1 MDMVVNALK
10 TTIPISVFNR
20 GGAGKVF
27 KEVKNS
33 GPKVVIK
40 NNVPECVLISPEE
53 YVKLV
58 DDLEDAKLL
67 ALAEARTRTDQPS
80 KELSEA
86 EVMKR
91 LGITQEEL
99 DDIGDVEIE

>member
-1 MDMVVNALK
+1 MDTVISAIK

-27 KEVKNS
+27 KAVKDT

-40 NNVPECVLISPEE
+40 NNVPECVLLSPEA

-58 DDLEDAKLL
+58 DELEDAKLL
-67 ALAEARTRTDQPS
+67 ALAEARTHRENPS

-86 EVMKR
+86 EVMKHF
-91 LGITQEEL
+91 GITEEDL
-99 DDIGDVEIE
+99 AKVGDVEIE